1 MLCLKNNDALIVY
14 ISAVNNCCK
23 PLHFDC
29 YTFYGYRLGMLNV
42 LSPETPDRQYELGK
56 TELM

>member
-1 MLCLKNNDALIVY
+1 MLCLKNKDALIDY
-14 ISAVNNCCK
+14 ISTVNCCK
-23 PLHFDC
+23 PLYFDR